1 MNILHFAS
9 ASSPKPKLDVV
20 IDLYCVHRK
29 TRPAS
34 WLLSSHDHIEGPMR
48 FESFELKVVIG
59 KGKFGLVYTA
69 QHAASEK
76 YVAIKFISKGIIFE
90 TKGVQRI
97 QQVWF
102 CFIDLVNFLW
112 VVLSYSLVLSLSRS
126 LALSLCRKW
135 ISFRT
140 FITLL

>member
-1 MNILHFAS
+1 
-9 ASSPKPKLDVV
+9 
-20 IDLYCVHRK
+20 
-29 TRPAS
+29 
-34 WLLSSHDHIEGPMR
+34 MR

>member
-1 MNILHFAS
+1 
-9 ASSPKPKLDVV
+9 
-20 IDLYCVHRK
+20 
-29 TRPAS
+29 
-34 WLLSSHDHIEGPMR
+34 MR

-69 QHAASEK
+69 QHAASQK

-102 CFIDLVNFLW
+102 CFVDLVNFF
-112 VVLSYSLVLSLSRS
+112 VCCSLSLSLTLSLSRA
-126 LALSLCRKW
+126 LALQEMDILQD
-135 ISFRT
+135 IHHP
-140 FITLL
+140 FIVHCCGVFEVCVLQSIL